1 MTKKT
6 TKTSARK
13 KAGSSKKATTKT
25 TAKKPAQKKDSN
37 LYICTSDGLVV
48 GKMKKVK

>member
-6 TKTSARK
+6 TKTSVRK
-13 KAGSSKKATTKT
+13 KAVSTKKT

-48 GKMKKVK
+48 GKMKKI